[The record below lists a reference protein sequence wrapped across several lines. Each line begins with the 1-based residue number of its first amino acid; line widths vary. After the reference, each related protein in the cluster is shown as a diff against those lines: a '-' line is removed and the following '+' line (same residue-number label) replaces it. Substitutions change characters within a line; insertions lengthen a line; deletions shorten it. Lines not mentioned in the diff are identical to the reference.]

1 MTIIGGYQYGTA
13 DVSRIIVIIIAV
25 HAYFVPPI
33 CCWVPKAVDIYHREE
48 DNINT
53 FNWMDDDVDED
64 DETDDLPPVQADDV
78 VSAEKMTAF
87 FEKLNSLRQRRRE
100 NRLKSADHSFQQLFR
115 HDNGG

>member
-1 MTIIGGYQYGTA
+1 MAIIGGYHYGTA

-33 CCWVPKAVDIYHREE
+33 SCWVPKAVDVYHGEE
-48 DNINT
+48 DINT
-53 FNWMDDDVDED
+53 FNWTEDDVDED

-100 NRLKSADHSFQQLFR
+100 DCLKSADHSLQKLFR
-115 HDNGG
+115 HDQGG